1 MIVADT
7 NLIVYF
13 HVSGEYTELAA
24 QVYAKDFVWTA
35 PYLWRS
41 EFRNTSLL
49 YLRKGL
55 LTLPQL
61 LQLNEAAQMM
71 MYNNEFH
78 IPTHEILQ
86 LASISN
92 CSAYDCEFVALAQE
106 LAVPLVTSDKKILDE
121 FSHVA
126 LSPAQFV
133 A

>member
-7 NLIVYF
+7 NLLIYF
-13 HVSGEYTELAA
+13 YMSGEYTELAA
-24 QVYAKDFVWTA
+24 QVYAQDSVWIA

-55 LTLPQL
+55 LSLPQIV
-61 LQLNEAAQMM
+61 QINETAVMM
-71 MYNNEFH
+71 MHDNEFH
-78 IPTHEILQ
+78 VPSSKILL
-86 LASISN
+86 LASVSK

-106 LAVPLVTSDKKILDE
+106 FGVPLVTSDKKVLTA
-121 FSHVA
+121 FPHVA
-126 LSPAQFV
+126 LSPAQFI